1 MNEAVI
7 MIICFILLAVGI
19 SLLKSAAKAQSVKD
33 TPFVLI
39 NAKNPETIAHT
50 IRRAVKRYPE
60 YTIYVFNRSKNPE
73 MSSILNAINKDFGG
87 IHIINGF
94 R

>member
-19 SLLKSAAKAQSVKD
+19 SLLKSAVKAQTAKD

-39 NAKNPETIAHT
+39 NAKNPETIEHT
-50 IRRAVKRYPE
+50 IRRALKRYPE

-73 MSSILNAINKDFGG
+73 MGLILDAINKDFGG

>member
-7 MIICFILLAVGI
+7 MIICFILLAV
-19 SLLKSAAKAQSVKD
+19 AVKAQTAKD

-39 NAKNPETIAHT
+39 NAKNPETIEHT
-50 IRRAVKRYPE
+50 IRRALKRYPE

-73 MSSILNAINKDFGG
+73 MGLILDAINKDFGG

>member
-1 MNEAVI
+1 MYETVIAVI
-7 MIICFILLAVGI
+7 CLILLAIGI
-19 SLLKSAAKAQSVKD
+19 SLVKSAAKAQSAKD

-39 NAKNPETIAHT
+39 NAKNPETIEHT
-50 IRRAVKRYPE
+50 IRRALKRYPE
-60 YTIYVFNRSKNPE
+60 YTIYVFNRSENPE
-73 MSSILNAINKDFGG
+73 MSLILNAVNKDFRG

>member
-7 MIICFILLAVGI
+7 VIICFILLAVGI
-19 SLLKSAAKAQSVKD
+19 SLLKSAVKAQTAKD

-39 NAKNPETIAHT
+39 NAKNPE
-50 IRRAVKRYPE
+50 
-60 YTIYVFNRSKNPE
+60 
-73 MSSILNAINKDFGG
+73 MGLILDAINKDFSG

>member
-19 SLLKSAAKAQSVKD
+19 FLIKSAARAQSVKD

-39 NAKNPETIAHT
+39 NAKNPETIEHT

-60 YTIYVFNRSKNPE
+60 YTIYIFNRSKNPE
-73 MSSILNAINKDFGG
+73 MTSILDAINKDFGG

>member
-19 SLLKSAAKAQSVKD
+19 FLIKSAARAQSVKD

-39 NAKNPETIAHT
+39 NAKNPETIEHT

-60 YTIYVFNRSKNPE
+60 YTIYIFNRSKNPE
-73 MSSILNAINKDFGG
+73 MTSILDAINKDFGG

-94 R
+94 

>member
-19 SLLKSAAKAQSVKD
+19 SLLKSAAKARSVKD

-39 NAKNPETIAHT
+39 NAKNPETIEHT